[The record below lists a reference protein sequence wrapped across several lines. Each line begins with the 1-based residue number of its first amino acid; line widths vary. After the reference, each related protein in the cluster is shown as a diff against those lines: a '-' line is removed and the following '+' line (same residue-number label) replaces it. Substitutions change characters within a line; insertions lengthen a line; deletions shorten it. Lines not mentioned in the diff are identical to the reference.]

1 MTSPDNNSFIIERLL
16 EITEKE
22 VFYFQQSKIRVI
34 NSNIDIEWIEALDQ
48 NPQNSEMLDA
58 FVARFSR
65 LQDTIGDKLLP
76 AILKLNLEQVGSQLD
91 NLFRAEKLGW
101 IDSADKWIELRG
113 LRNSLIHEYMTSP
126 DKLLFAL
133 EKVIQLGDMLI
144 KTQNLLVRNFKNLQN

>member
-1 MTSPDNNSFIIERLL
+1 MTSPDNNTFIIERLL

-34 NSNIDIEWIEALDQ
+34 NSNIDTKWIEVLDQ
-48 NPQNSEMLDA
+48 NPEHSEMLDA

-76 AILKLNLEQVGSQLD
+76 AILKLNLESVGSQLD

-101 IDSADKWIELRG
+101 IDSADQWIELRG
-113 LRNSLIHEYMTSP
+113 LRNSLVHEYMTSP
-126 DKLLFAL
+126 EKLLSAL
-133 EKVIQLGDMLI
+133 KKVIHLGDMLI
-144 KTQNLLVRNFKNLQN
+144 KTQNLLVSNFKNKPN

>member
-1 MTSPDNNSFIIERLL
+1 MTSPDNNTFIIERLL

-34 NSNIDIEWIEALDQ
+34 NSNIDTKWIEVLDQ
-48 NPQNSEMLDA
+48 NPQHSEMLDA

-76 AILKLNLEQVGSQLD
+76 AILKLNLESVGSQLD

-101 IDSADKWIELRG
+101 IDSADQWIELRG
-113 LRNSLIHEYMTSP
+113 LRNSIFHECMTSP
-126 DKLLFAL
+126 EKLLSAL
-133 EKVIQLGDMLI
+133 KKVIHLSDMLI
-144 KTQNLLVRNFKNLQN
+144 KTQNLLVSNFKNKPN

>member
-1 MTSPDNNSFIIERLL
+1 MTSPDNNTFIIERLL

-34 NSNIDIEWIEALDQ
+34 NSNIDTKWIEVLDQ
-48 NPQNSEMLDA
+48 NPEHSEMLDA

-76 AILKLNLEQVGSQLD
+76 AILKLNLESVGSQLD

-101 IDSADKWIELRG
+101 IDSADQWIELQG
-113 LRNSLIHEYMTSP
+113 LRNSLVHEYMTSP
-126 DKLLFAL
+126 EKLLSAL
-133 EKVIQLGDMLI
+133 KKVIQLCDVLI
-144 KTQNLLVRNFKNLQN
+144 KTQKLLERNFKNKSN